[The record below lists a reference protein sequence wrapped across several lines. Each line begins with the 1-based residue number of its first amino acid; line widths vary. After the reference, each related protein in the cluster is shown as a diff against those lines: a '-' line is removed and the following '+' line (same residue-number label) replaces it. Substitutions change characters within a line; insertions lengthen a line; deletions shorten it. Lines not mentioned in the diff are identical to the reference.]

1 MKKIK
6 SCKNNCIFCFISQ
19 LPENLRPTLYIKD
32 DDYIESFSRG
42 NFITL
47 TNVSKKDIENIIKF
61 KIEPL
66 HVSVHSFN
74 LEIRKTLF
82 GNAKTACA
90 IDNLYILDKNNVRTN
105 IQIVLCPG
113 INDAEDLENT
123 LDILTGS
130 FKKIQSIGIVP
141 VGITKYNRNPLLK
154 PFDNKSSA
162 KLINYIHSYR
172 QNNKKNPSAGK
183 VYLSDEFY
191 LIAGNDFPAFKEYGK
206 FLQLQNGIGKS
217 ADFINDFEME
227 IQRLERKHCAGREL
241 CIKKNP
247 SGSELFKIS
256 KNSAL
261 VITSEYGV
269 EVLEKCLAFLKI
281 VLEKYCLNYQNRI
294 KLQPVKNIFFGGNV
308 KVTGLLAG
316 KDVLNILNSND
327 LGRYDNILVP
337 KIIFNRDRLTLDD
350 IDINLF
356 KSLNPRIRIVKDNG
370 KEMIKNLAG

>member
-6 SCKNNCIFCFISQ
+6 SCKNNCIFCFIAQ
-19 LPENLRPTLYIKD
+19 LPGNLRPALYIKD
-32 DDYIESFSRG
+32 DDYIESFSHG

-47 TNVSKKDIENIIKF
+47 TNVSKQDIENIIKF

-66 HVSVHSFN
+66 HISVHSFN
-74 LEIRKTLF
+74 LEIRNTLF
-82 GNAKTACA
+82 GNTKTVSA
-90 IDNLYILDKNNVRTN
+90 IDNLFILDKNNVRTN

-123 LDILTGS
+123 LNILTGS

-154 PFDNKSSA
+154 SFDKNSSE

-191 LIAGNDFPAFKEYGK
+191 LIAGNEFPAAKEYGR
-206 FLQLQNGIGKS
+206 FLQIQNGIGKS
-217 ADFINDFEME
+217 ADFLDDFEKE
-227 IQRLERKHCAGREL
+227 IYRLERKHCTE
-241 CIKKNP
+241 KNP
-247 SGSELFKIS
+247 SESELIKIS
-256 KNSAL
+256 KSSSM
-261 VITSEYGV
+261 VITSEYGA
-269 EVLEKCLAFLKI
+269 EVLEKCLAILKI
-281 VLEKYCLNYQNRI
+281 VLKKYCLKYQNRI

-316 KDVLNILNSND
+316 KDVLDVLDSSD
-327 LGRYDNILVP
+327 LSKYESILVP
-337 KIIFNRDRLTLDD
+337 GIIFNHDGLTLDD
-350 IDINLF
+350 IDINVF
-356 KSLNPRIRIVKDNG
+356 KNLNPRIRIVKDNG
-370 KEMIKNLAG
+370 KDMVKNLAG